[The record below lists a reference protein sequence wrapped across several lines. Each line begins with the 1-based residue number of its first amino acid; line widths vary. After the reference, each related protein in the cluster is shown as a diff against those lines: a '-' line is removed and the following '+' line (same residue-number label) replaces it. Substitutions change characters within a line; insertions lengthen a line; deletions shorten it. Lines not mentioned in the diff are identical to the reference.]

1 MDVLTK
7 QKSKL
12 PQISD
17 VFFVMIH
24 FQGPSLNLSKLDTRY
39 PVVQLCLIIFGHL
52 LCGAI
57 CSHLFRGTMQLMG
70 SRYSEARCRC
80 YGNDSSPFTIESLA
94 VSCMYSIEKLKM
106 AK

>member
-1 MDVLTK
+1 MEL
-7 QKSKL
+7 
-12 PQISD
+12 
-17 VFFVMIH
+17 FA
-24 FQGPSLNLSKLDTRY
+24 
-39 PVVQLCLIIFGHL
+39 
-52 LCGAI
+52 AI
-57 CSHLFRGTMQLMG
+57 CLEELNGFFLCHSTMQLMG

>member
-57 CSHLFRGTMQLMG
+57 CSHLFRGTK
-70 SRYSEARCRC
+70 RV
-80 YGNDSSPFTIESLA
+80 FF
-94 VSCMYSIEKLKM
+94 VSFDDATDGK
-106 AK
+106 